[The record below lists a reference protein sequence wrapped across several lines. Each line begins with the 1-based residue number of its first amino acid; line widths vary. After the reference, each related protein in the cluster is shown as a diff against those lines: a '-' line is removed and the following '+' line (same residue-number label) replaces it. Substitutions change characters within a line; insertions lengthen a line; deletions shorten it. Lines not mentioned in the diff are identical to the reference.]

1 MSSEQEWLDALCVR
15 QRLDVFGELAGGVA
29 HQLNNA
35 LSVVNGYEEL
45 LLEALDD
52 ESSKAAPDIDE
63 LRTRART
70 VHTWTGTALSVARR
84 LHSMSAHMREER
96 GPLDVNGLA
105 AEAVDLCRYRC
116 ERENILLIADLSDG
130 LPLVIAHPGELLQ
143 VMVNLV
149 QNAREAIDRAN
160 GTDGGTI
167 RLTTTGHEGGVCIAV
182 EDDGPG
188 VAADEV
194 ESIFAVGRSAKS
206 GPGVGLG
213 LPVSRRIAQRC
224 GGSLSAEA
232 GADEGARF
240 LIDLPSE

>member
-1 MSSEQEWLDALCVR
+1 M
-15 QRLDVFGELAGGVA
+15 
-29 HQLNNA
+29 
-35 LSVVNGYEEL
+35 
-45 LLEALDD
+45 
-52 ESSKAAPDIDE
+52 
-63 LRTRART
+63 
-70 VHTWTGTALSVARR
+70 
-84 LHSMSAHMREER
+84 
-96 GPLDVNGLA
+96 GLYLQMVEMANPQVKLVA